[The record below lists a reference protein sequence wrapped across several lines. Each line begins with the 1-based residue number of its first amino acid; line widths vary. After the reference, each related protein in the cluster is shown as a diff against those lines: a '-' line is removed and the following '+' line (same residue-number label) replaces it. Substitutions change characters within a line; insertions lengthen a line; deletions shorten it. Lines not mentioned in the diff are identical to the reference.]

1 MTTLLPV
8 SKPISQ
14 LQLEPGS
21 RITIPAVTWAEFEA
35 ILQELG
41 DHRAARIAYSHNT
54 LEITVPRPDHE
65 LPTDLICDIVKTLLR
80 AQGQRYQP
88 FGSTTF
94 KQQGIAGI
102 EPDACFYI
110 QNYAQMLGRRQ
121 LQTGDPPPDLAIETD
136 VTSLTTIAAYRA
148 IAVPEVWIYAEG
160 RLKIYLLQAGDYVL
174 SERSGIFPQFPIG
187 PWIDQAI
194 ERAWVVGSLQA
205 LEEVEE
211 LLRRFLPP

>member
-121 LQTGDPPPDLAIETD
+121 LQAGDPPPDLAIETD